1 MYFLNDLFY
10 FIYKK
15 LKIYFFFKD
24 DCINNLV
31 GIYLDFD
38 KSFSEK
44 PDILGSIILKN
55 TINTLFFDIKNIY
68 FRIGDISYFDLLNYN
83 TSDFLYT
90 EISGIGDLADL
101 SFY

>member
-44 PDILGSIILKN
+44 PDILGSIILK
-55 TINTLFFDIKNIY
+55 IL
-68 FRIGDISYFDLLNYN
+68 
-83 TSDFLYT
+83 
-90 EISGIGDLADL
+90 
-101 SFY
+101 